1 MEPVT
6 LMARTELQ
14 QLLMERALAMAEELE
29 RAGAAAPD
37 GKVLDI
43 LEGLAVDRGR
53 DLTRSALEGALQ
65 REVEDFEKK
74 FQAAA
79 TAAVVRDAATRAKRR
94 VKS

>member
-1 MEPVT
+1 MDPVT
-6 LMARTELQ
+6 MTARTELQ
-14 QLLMERALAMAEELE
+14 HLMMEKALAMAEELE

-53 DLTRSALEGALQ
+53 DFTRSALEGALQ
-65 REVEDFEKK
+65 REVADFEKK

-79 TAAVVRDAATRAKRR
+79 TAAVVRDAATRARPR
-94 VKS
+94 AKS

>member
-6 LMARTELQ
+6 LTARTELQ

-37 GKVLDI
+37 GKVLDV

-53 DLTRSALEGALQ
+53 DFTRSALEGALQ

-79 TAAVVRDAATRAKRR
+79 TAAVVRDAATRARR
-94 VKS
+94 RAKS

>member
-1 MEPVT
+1 MEPVMLT
-6 LMARTELQ
+6 ARTELQ

-37 GKVLDI
+37 GKVLDV

-53 DLTRSALEGALQ
+53 DFTRSALEGALQ

-79 TAAVVRDAATRAKRR
+79 TAAVVRDAATRARR
-94 VKS
+94 RAKS